1 MTNGIKLVY
10 DVYDKLPFKKNII
23 FALQQ
28 FLAVIAATILVPVL
42 VNSATSTEYLNQ
54 ASALVGA
61 GMGTIVYLLFTRF
74 KSPVFLG
81 SSFAF
86 IPALIGAV
94 SFGYFGIIMGAI
106 MAGLVYVLLAAII
119 WKCGTDWVDK
129 YMPPIIIGP
138 TVALIG

>member
-1 MTNGIKLVY
+1 MFAYIKGILEEKSSNYVVVETTGIKLVY

-81 SSFAF
+81 CPFCISLFSGAVVGQ
-86 IPALIGAV
+86 PVIGAV
-94 SFGYFGIIMGAI
+94 QCALQISPALESGKQCQTVEY
-106 MAGLVYVLLAAII
+106 LL
-119 WKCGTDWVDK
+119 
-129 YMPPIIIGP
+129 
-138 TVALIG
+138 